1 MLKPL
6 LLMKN
11 SLQAAKQLIYGCELS
26 NAWNSWQELLPFGRR
41 GLLPRQ
47 ARHCCPLL
55 SPLAPSCPSGIREWN
70 DGDYTLLGVCPILC
84 LSVCPSLSLSIGR
97 WR

>member
-1 MLKPL
+1 MVLKPL

-41 GLLPRQ
+41 GLLPQQ
-47 ARHCCPLL
+47 ARHCCP
-55 SPLAPSCPSGIREWN
+55 PRPH
-70 DGDYTLLGVCPILC
+70 
-84 LSVCPSLSLSIGR
+84 
-97 WR
+97 

>member
-26 NAWNSWQELLPFGRR
+26 NAWNSWQELLPFGRQ

-47 ARHCCPLL
+47 ARHCCPSL
-55 SPLAPSCPSGIREWN
+55 SPLAPSCFSGIREWK
-70 DGDYTLLGVCPILC
+70 DGDYTMLGVCPILC
-84 LSVCPSLSLSIGR
+84 LSIFTPLHPQRGR
-97 WR
+97 